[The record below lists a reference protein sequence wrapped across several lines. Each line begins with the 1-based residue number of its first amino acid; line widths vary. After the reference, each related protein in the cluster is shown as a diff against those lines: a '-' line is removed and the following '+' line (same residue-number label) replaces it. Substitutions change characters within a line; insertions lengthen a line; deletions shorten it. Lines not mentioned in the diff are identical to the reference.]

1 MHWAPR
7 KAVTASGAVTRA
19 LHGTELGRTHVTNPD
34 RTLRAPPTPL
44 QSISPLAQD
53 RGSFSTLSPA
63 SM

>member
-44 QSISPLAQD
+44 QSISPLA
-53 RGSFSTLSPA
+53 
-63 SM
+63 